1 MMDSPDQE
9 EYLLFSWLHNNYGK
23 HNRFCMRSYRFGN
36 ISHVMF
42 CCQRKNVVSHQDQIW
57 LFSSKTISLSVYLE
71 KKEEERDNTVLCFF
85 GFFFWAALGL
95 LRCAGFLQLRRAG
108 ATLHCGAWA
117 SHCRVFSVAEHR
129 LQARGLQQLQHAG
142 SVVVACGPQ
151 SAQASVVVGRRLSS
165 CGARAQLLHGMWD
178 LPRPGIE
185 PTSAALAGGFLTT
198 VQPRKSDNTVLTFL

>member
-85 GFFFWAALGL
+85 GFFFLGCVGSSSLCGLSLVAASGGYSSLWCVGFSLPCLLCCGTQALG
-95 LRCAGFLQLRRAG
+95 
-108 ATLHCGAWA
+108 TWA
-117 SHCRVFSVAEHR
+117 SVVT
-129 LQARGLQQLQHAG
+129 ARGLGSCGMWALERAG
-142 SVVVACGPQ
+142 F
-151 SAQASVVVGRRLSS
+151 SS
-165 CGARAQLLHGMWD
+165 CGTQAQQLWCTGLVA
-178 LPRPGIE
+178 PRHVGSSQTRDRTHVRCIGRRILNHC
-185 PTSAALAGGFLTT
+185 ATT
-198 VQPRKSDNTVLTFL
+198 EV